1 MTADRATQWLMTN
14 TTPAVPFVTR
24 LRVNGYQSLA
34 HCDVTFGPLT
44 VLIGLNASGKSN
56 LLDALEFVR
65 DCLEGRPQQAVQS
78 RGGVETLFH
87 RSGGRTADRLSVE
100 VHLLLAPSDPSAPE
114 SHRIHATYGFELAQ
128 GQHRTHQPV
137 TVTSEWLEVTPGG
150 TEPRTGFRRDSAGG
164 VTSLPT
170 GTSTGPVAANALW
183 LGNAAAAD
191 ETVAGVL
198 NALTSMSFYTPDPAR
213 MAEPQRATTGEVLA
227 PDAANAGEVLGVLA
241 ASRPEIKQRVDAYMA
256 AIVPGAQG
264 VDELSLDTYRTLH
277 LRMLDGE
284 TNDVVRF
291 GAGQLS
297 YGTLRAT
304 GLLSAL
310 FQPDALNGFTSL
322 VCVDEPELGLHP
334 SAAGALFDA
343 LTEAAEHVQVIVATQ
358 SGDLLDRDDFDPD
371 WVRVVAIREGATVVG
386 PIDAIGRRVVSKGLA
401 TVGELMRG
409 DQLPP
414 PDPEDVRNPDAAEST
429 DSTPG
434 SEEPQP

>member
-1 MTADRATQWLMTN
+1 MTSDRATQWLMTN

-24 LRVNGYQSLA
+24 MRVNGYRSLA

-78 RGGVETLFH
+78 RGGTEMLFH
-87 RSGGRTADRLSVE
+87 RSRGRAADRLSIE
-100 VHLLLAPSDPSAPE
+100 VHLLLAPSERSATD
-114 SHRIHATYGFELAQ
+114 SHRVHATYGFELAQ
-128 GQHRTHQPV
+128 GQNRTHQPV

-150 TEPRTGFRRDSAGG
+150 IEPRTGFRRDSAGSIASPG
-164 VTSLPT
+164 TN
-170 GTSTGPVAANALW
+170 TSTGPVAANALW

-198 NALTSMSFYTPDPAR
+198 QALTSMSFYTPDPAR
-213 MAEPQRATTGEVLA
+213 MAEPQRATTGESLA
-227 PDAANAGEVLGVLA
+227 PDAANAGEVLGALA
-241 ASRPEIKQRVDAYMA
+241 ASRPEIKQRVDAYVA

-264 VDELSLDTYRTLH
+264 VDELPLDTYRTLH
-277 LRMLDGE
+277 LRMLDAE
-284 TNDVVRF
+284 RNEVVRF

-358 SGDLLDRDDFDPD
+358 SGDLLDRDEFDPD
-371 WVRVVAIREGATVVG
+371 WVRVVAVREGATVVG
-386 PIDAIGRRVVSKGLA
+386 PIDATGRRVLGKGLA

-409 DQLPP
+409 DQLPLS
-414 PDPEDVRNPDAAEST
+414 DPADVPNPDAAEST
-429 DSTPG
+429 DRTPG